1 MIRKKNLDLLPELV
15 PLEGKRVLDAGC
27 GDGGLAR
34 VMAGHGAIV
43 TGIDTSPRQLAKAVA
58 KPPIKDETYLDAVA
72 QAMPFADA
80 SFDVVVFANSLH
92 HLPVPVM
99 AQGLAEAARVLV
111 AGGLLYVSEP
121 IASGGFFEVTK
132 LIDDETEV
140 RAKAL
145 EALRDAARWGL
156 ELVQELEHI
165 NPVRHKDFVTFK
177 ERMGAIDAQRD
188 ARLTEK
194 SEELRTA
201 FHSHGQEEADG
212 WYFDQPTRVHL
223 FRKT

>member
-1 MIRKKNLDLLPELV
+1 
-15 PLEGKRVLDAGC
+15 
-27 GDGGLAR
+27 
-34 VMAGHGAIV
+34 
-43 TGIDTSPRQLAKAVA
+43 
-58 KPPIKDETYLDAVA
+58 
-72 QAMPFADA
+72 
-80 SFDVVVFANSLH
+80 
-92 HLPVPVM
+92 
-99 AQGLAEAARVLV
+99 LAEAARVLV

>member
-58 KPPIKDETYLDAVA
+58 KPPIKAETYLDAVA

-121 IASGGFFEVTK
+121 IASGGFFEVTRK
-132 LIDDETEV
+132 ESIDDIY
-140 RAKAL
+140 R
-145 EALRDAARWGL
+145 RI
-156 ELVQELEHI
+156 Q
-165 NPVRHKDFVTFK
+165 
-177 ERMGAIDAQRD
+177 
-188 ARLTEK
+188 
-194 SEELRTA
+194 EELRNQYSIGYVSDLPVTI
-201 FHSHGQEEADG
+201 SE
-212 WYFDQPTRVHL
+212 
-223 FRKT
+223 FRNIQLTVKKAGLTVNARNRYWAGARGTMP